1 MDETP
6 EDALPLVAL
15 LGQAHDALEAAF
27 DERLGASPFSDL
39 SLAHSRN
46 VLRHVGRGGCARP
59 RQVAELSGVSKQAVS
74 LQIAHLER
82 AGYLRTLP
90 DPSDGRA
97 RVLELTARGR
107 SAQRWVLRT
116 MRELDALWRDRW
128 GEDVWSEV
136 RGRLREVVAE
146 RGAS

>member
-1 MDETP
+1 M
-6 EDALPLVAL
+6 
-15 LGQAHDALEAAF
+15 
-27 DERLGASPFSDL
+27 
-39 SLAHSRN
+39 
-46 VLRHVGRGGCARP
+46 RHVGRGGCARP